1 MNGTPDIIKLAV
13 FAVGGQGGGVLC
25 NWIGN
30 TAERNG
36 YRAQA
41 TSIAGVAQRTGATSY
56 YVEMVP
62 DQGRLPVFA
71 LAPSAGDVDILVAAE
86 MMESGRALM
95 RGLVTPDR
103 TTMITSTHRML
114 AMSEKTV
121 PGNGV
126 TDSRPVIEQGQA
138 QSKRYIAFD
147 MEQIAVDSGSVIS
160 ASLFG
165 ALAGSAVLPFPRE
178 SFEETIRASS
188 RGVEPSLKAFD
199 VAFSTACEA
208 QPRFEDTTEK
218 TPVPKY
224 TVRGP
229 ELKQQNWQQLM
240 ARCAELPPVVQTMAL
255 AGCHKIADFQDVDY
269 VTEYLERLES
279 VVQDDVVHGGA
290 NRGYRLSVA
299 AAKYI
304 ANAMVYDDVIR
315 VADLKTRA
323 VRFSRIRTD
332 IGVSD
337 DEVLYLTEYFHPRAQ
352 EVCAMF
358 PARWGRLVESS
369 PRLFRWLDRRV
380 NRGRRIRTDNVLGFM
395 QLYLIAGLRRWRRRL
410 LRHAVEQQ
418 HMQTWLNSV
427 LTTVS
432 ADYDLAVEMI
442 RCHRLVKG
450 YSDTHA
456 RTLSKFDR
464 VMTAAID
471 LRGSADAA
479 DQVRRLC
486 ASAMQEEDDGTLV
499 EALSAVKRVH

>member
-1 MNGTPDIIKLAV
+1 MNATPDIIKLAV

-25 NWIGN
+25 NWIVN
-30 TAERNG
+30 AAERNG

-165 ALAGSAVLPFPRE
+165 ALAGSAALPFSRD
-178 SFEETIRASS
+178 SFEETIRATG
-188 RGVEPSLKAFD
+188 RGVETSLKAFD
-199 VAFSTACEA
+199 IAFSTAREA
-208 QPRFEDTTEK
+208 HPKSADTNEK
-218 TPVPKY
+218 TPVPQY
-224 TVRGP
+224 AVRGP
-229 ELKQQNWQQLM
+229 DLKQRNWQQLM

-290 NRGYRLSVA
+290 AVSYTHLTLPTIYSV
-299 AAKYI
+299 
-304 ANAMVYDDVIR
+304 
-315 VADLKTRA
+315 
-323 VRFSRIRTD
+323 
-332 IGVSD
+332 
-337 DEVLYLTEYFHPRAQ
+337 
-352 EVCAMF
+352 
-358 PARWGRLVESS
+358 
-369 PRLFRWLDRRV
+369 
-380 NRGRRIRTDNVLGFM
+380 
-395 QLYLIAGLRRWRRRL
+395 
-410 LRHAVEQQ
+410 
-418 HMQTWLNSV
+418 
-427 LTTVS
+427 
-432 ADYDLAVEMI
+432 
-442 RCHRLVKG
+442 
-450 YSDTHA
+450 
-456 RTLSKFDR
+456 
-464 VMTAAID
+464 
-471 LRGSADAA
+471 
-479 DQVRRLC
+479 
-486 ASAMQEEDDGTLV
+486 
-499 EALSAVKRVH
+499 